1 MTKSTQSDTPQIVAP
16 PPRLVKYIF
25 ASSVCSS
32 ALFLLT
38 LACPL
43 NLSESELKPDTIE
56 SNVGESE
63 VNISGELQPAADIE
77 KQTDSPK
84 HRHLFLLATVT
95 MFAAGMTGGC
105 LSNIRRIIQ
114 HTVPGPFQ
122 PLYCLTYYVRPL
134 YGGIAG
140 IVVFFMLLGGA
151 LTFSVGTST
160 NSEVEGWMTIAGRAP
175 YIAFSLLAGY
185 GSKEFSNKLADLADS
200 LFALS
205 HKKDSK

>member
-1 MTKSTQSDTPQIVAP
+1 VTDSTQSDPPQIMAP
-16 PPRLVKYIF
+16 PPRLVTYII
-25 ASSVCSS
+25 ASSVCSV
-32 ALFLLT
+32 ALFLLA

-43 NLSESELKPDTIE
+43 NVVEAELKPGKSE
-56 SNVGESE
+56 SNVGETDMKR
-63 VNISGELQPAADIE
+63 SGALQHP
-77 KQTDSPK
+77 DSPK

-114 HTVPGPFQ
+114 HTIPGPFQ
-122 PLYCLTYYVRPL
+122 ALYCLSYYIRPL

-140 IVVFFMLLGGA
+140 IVVFFLLLGGT
-151 LTFSVGTST
+151 LTFGVGTST

-205 HKKDSK
+205 NKKVAE